1 MSLTHPLILKITRSG
16 QPQSWVSSERAAV
29 DLCCDKVAWSFGESG
44 IVLRGGLNAQGRR
57 SELAIPAIIATRND
71 SRNDREGIPFTRH
84 NLFARDRWTCMYCG
98 EVLPVGR
105 LTVDHI
111 LPTSRG
117 GRHVWQNTISACF
130 ACNHFKANRT
140 PEEANMALLGV
151 PYTPNR
157 FEYLYLKNR
166 HILADQ
172 MDFLSKGFRNLRLSA

>member
-1 MSLTHPLILKITRSG
+1 MPQTSPLILKITRSG
-16 QPQSWVSSERAAV
+16 QPQTWVTSERAAI
-29 DLCCDKVAWSFGESG
+29 DLCCGKVAWSFGVSG
-44 IVLRGGLNAQGRR
+44 ITLRGGVNALGVR
-57 SELAIPAIIATRND
+57 SELRIPSIIATRNE
-71 SRNDREGIPFTRH
+71 SRCYHESIPFTRH

-98 EVLPVGR
+98 QGLPLAK

-130 ACNHFKANRT
+130 ACNHRKADRT

-151 PYTPNR
+151 PYIPNR

-172 MDFLSKGFRNLRLSA
+172 MDFLAKGFRNLRP